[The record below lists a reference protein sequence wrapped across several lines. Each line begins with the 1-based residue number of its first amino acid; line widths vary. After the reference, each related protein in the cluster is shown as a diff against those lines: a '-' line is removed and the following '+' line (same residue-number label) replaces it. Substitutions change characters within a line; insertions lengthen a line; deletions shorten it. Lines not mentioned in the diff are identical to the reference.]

1 MLGLFTL
8 SVEKIGGV
16 FKMKA
21 ILKPFILFLL
31 CMMVVV
37 GCASNENSGAV
48 SNSPEATPA
57 SVTVDATKSPQ
68 APSDDAG
75 IDLPPAEKKKITLR
89 LNWKFKGEFAPFF
102 VTRELGIFEKYGIE
116 VDILEGSGSVQVLQ
130 VIAQNNE
137 DIGVTSAVEPLQGIE
152 QGMPVKMIAN
162 YMPRSPI
169 ILLSY
174 PENPVH
180 SPKDLEGKKIV
191 SSSGSTFTSIYEK
204 FLEFNN
210 TDPHNVEHIMVETG
224 ARNTLFFNKEA
235 DAVAVFSTNEYPLF
249 EKNLGVEL
257 VPMYLSDF
265 HFDIAGLSL
274 ISNDKFI
281 EQNPNTIKRFLAA
294 VNEGFIYSLENPEE
308 AAAIAKTLFPD
319 SVDEE
324 IVVDQIK
331 RTGELAY
338 QEGKPYG
345 WIDEDSIST
354 MADRLLESDLIKNKL
369 SMESY
374 LTNAFMP

>member
-1 MLGLFTL
+1 
-8 SVEKIGGV
+8 
-16 FKMKA
+16 MKT
-21 ILKPFILFLL
+21 ILKPIILLLL
-31 CMMVVV
+31 CMMVVA
-37 GCASNENSGAV
+37 GCASNGNNGAA
-48 SNSPEATPA
+48 SNSSQATPA
-57 SVTVDATKSPQ
+57 SVTVTDSPQ
-68 APSDDAG
+68 EQGDDVTN

-89 LNWKFKGEFAPFF
+89 LNWKFKGEFAPFY

-116 VDILEGSGSVQVLQ
+116 VDLLEGSGSVQVLQ

-169 ILLSY
+169 IILSY
-174 PENPVH
+174 PDNPVH
-180 SPKDLEGKKIV
+180 SPKDLEGKSIV

-204 FLEFNN
+204 FLEFND

-257 VPMYLSDF
+257 VPLYLSDYN
-265 HFDIAGLSL
+265 FDIAGLSL

-294 VNEGFIYSLENPEE
+294 VNEGFAYTLENPEE
-308 AAAIAKTLFPD
+308 AAAIAKALFPET
-319 SVDEE
+319 VDEE
-324 IVVDQIK
+324 IVVEQIN

-345 WIDEDSIST
+345 WIEEDSIND
-354 MADRLLESDLIKNKL
+354 MADRLLESDLINTKL
-369 SMESY
+369 PMESY
-374 LTNAFMP
+374 LTNDFMP

>member
-1 MLGLFTL
+1 MSCYITL
-8 SVEKIGGV
+8 CVEEIGGG
-16 FKMKA
+16 FTMKA
-21 ILKPFILFLL
+21 ILKPLILLML
-31 CMMVVV
+31 CMVVIG
-37 GCASNENSGAV
+37 GCASNGSNGASTNSSQATSTSVATIDETPQKQGDEAV
-48 SNSPEATPA
+48 
-57 SVTVDATKSPQ
+57 
-68 APSDDAG
+68 
-75 IDLPPAEKKKITLR
+75 IDLPPAEKKNIKLR
-89 LNWKFKGEFAPFF
+89 LNWKFKGEFAPFYI
-102 VTRELGIFEKYGIE
+102 TRELGIFEKYGIE
-116 VDILEGSGSVQVLQ
+116 VEILEGSGSVQVLQ

-169 ILLSY
+169 IILSY
-174 PENPVH
+174 PDNPVH
-180 SPKDLEGKKIV
+180 TPKDLEGKSIV

-204 FLEFNN
+204 FLEFND

-257 VPMYLSDF
+257 VPMYLADF
-265 HFDIAGLSL
+265 NFDIAGLSL

-281 EQNPNTIKRFLAA
+281 EKNPNTIKRFLAA
-294 VNEGFIYSLENPEE
+294 VNEGFAYTLENPEE
-308 AAAIAKTLFPD
+308 AASIAKSLFPD
-319 SVDEE
+319 TVDEE
-324 IVVDQIK
+324 IVVDQIN

-345 WIDEDSIST
+345 WVDEESIST
-354 MADRLLESDLIKNKL
+354 MADRLLESKLIKTKL
-369 SMESY
+369 PMESY
-374 LTNAFMP
+374 LTNDFMP